1 MSDDSGA
8 GSEEKVGVV
17 VVAYNAASTLTQ
29 VLDRLPESF
38 RSRVADI
45 IVCDDASS
53 DTTYE
58 IGLQYKET
66 SDLPLTV

>member
-1 MSDDSGA
+1 MTEGTAARSQ
-8 GSEEKVGVV
+8 EKVGVV

-38 RSRVADI
+38 RGRVADI